1 MEQKKSVLATV
12 LMLGLVAAAG
22 GELPAQL
29 GADGLEMPV
38 VGTLVPRTAPD
49 PKDDQWMVGCELL
62 DRDFTKFAAYKD
74 YLPQLGIRSIR
85 LQGGWAK
92 CEKAKGISR
101 GSTSASTSPLRTG

>member
-1 MEQKKSVLATV
+1 MDMKKSVVVMA
-12 LMLGLVAAAG
+12 LGFMMAAG
-22 GELPAQL
+22 A
-29 GADGLEMPV
+29 AGLEMPV
-38 VGTLVPRTAPD
+38 VGTLAPRTAPD

-92 CEKAKGISR
+92 CEKARRQRACTTSRGLTRPSISR
-101 GSTSASTSPLRTG
+101 SPTG